1 MADTLTDQTL
11 RILKG
16 FRLGEE
22 VSSQLLHQCQQP
34 RTVLR
39 NALVHFAAL
48 VIEEQSRFRP
58 VR

>member
-1 MADTLTDQTL
+1 MADTLTNETL

-16 FRLGEE
+16 FRLGEQ
-22 VSSQLLHQCQQP
+22 VSSQLLRQCQEP

-39 NALVHFAAL
+39 NALVHLAAL

-58 VR
+58 AR